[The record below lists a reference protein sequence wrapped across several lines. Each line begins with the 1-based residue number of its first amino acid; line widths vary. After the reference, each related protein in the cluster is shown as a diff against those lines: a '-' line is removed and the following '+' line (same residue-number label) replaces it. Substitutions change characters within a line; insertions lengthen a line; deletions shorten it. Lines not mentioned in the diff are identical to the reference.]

1 MLLHRGTFAH
11 RILSWARTLPKY
23 RRDLAVKLKKLL
35 PGSHELRQVQYR
47 RLDDTTLSVFE
58 PQLYHAVRAEAH
70 NPSTVPPGE
79 FRRVVKIDSNGMK
92 MVEWIGQDSFIKQ
105 FTRPGRRVTS
115 FRTDQGF
122 VDASGRPLR

>member
-1 MLLHRGTFAH
+1 MVAVAVVFPYVSANLAQNRGDPEHCGT
-11 RILSWARTLPKY
+11 
-23 RRDLAVKLKKLL
+23 
-35 PGSHELRQVQYR
+35 GNHELRQVQYR
-47 RLDDTTLSVFE
+47 RLDDTTLDVFE
-58 PQLYHAVRAEAH
+58 PQLYRAIRAEAH

-79 FRRVVKIDSNGMK
+79 YRRVVKQDSNGMK
-92 MVEWIGQDSFIKQ
+92 MVEWIGQVSFIKD